1 MFTKSVFMEKLS
13 APVSKTVMFLR
24 RSAPFSAEEPNVGD
38 AQKMEKR
45 IGDFKKKTGFA

>member
-1 MFTKSVFMEKLS
+1 MENLS
-13 APVSKTVMFLR
+13 APVSKTEMVWVGLR

-45 IGDFKKKTGFA
+45 IGDF